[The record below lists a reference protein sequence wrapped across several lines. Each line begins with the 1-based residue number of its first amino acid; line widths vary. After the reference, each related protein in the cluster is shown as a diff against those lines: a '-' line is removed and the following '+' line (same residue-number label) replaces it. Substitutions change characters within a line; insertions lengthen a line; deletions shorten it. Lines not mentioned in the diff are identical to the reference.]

1 MRLLIAGAA
10 LLCGVSPTLR
20 SLAAGGKSVHNL
32 GTKVF
37 VAHRVRLYRFPDH
50 PAGGP
55 FGSHTIAFVTVGR
68 RAAFASV
75 HGEHLDASIAMVVA
89 YALQLERATSR
100 FVRSRSSA

>member
-1 MRLLIAGAA
+1 LTFNNGGDDA
-10 LLCGVSPTLR
+10 LNEVK
-20 SLAAGGKSVHNL
+20 GKATYL

-37 VAHRVRLYRFPDH
+37 LAHRVRLHRFPDH

-55 FGSHTIAFVTVGR
+55 FGSHTIALVTVSR

-75 HGEHLDASIAMVVA
+75 HGEHLDASIVMAMA